1 MKSLRKKKKILNVV
15 SLVLLIIGSFIMLF
29 PFTWMFFTAFK
40 DTPESVQTPP
50 TWFPHSGWHP
60 ENFVKVFEMAPFA
73 RYFVNTVIV
82 SVLHAVLTLLISI
95 FAAYALSLLRFH
107 GSTAVLMFF
116 IATMMIPGE
125 ILIIQNYV
133 TVAKLGWMDTYAG
146 IVIPSLAS
154 GMYIYMLRETFMQ
167 VPIAI
172 HKAAK
177 MDGCSDW
184 RYLWRVLVPTST
196 STLSTIGLLSFIGQ
210 WNSYLWP
217 LMVTNHEEMRVL
229 TLGLI
234 RFNSGASTRV
244 NLQMAAS
251 LLVVL
256 PIIILFLVFRKKII
270 EGVASG
276 GIKG

>member
-1 MKSLRKKKKILNVV
+1 MKSLSRKKQIIDVI
-15 SLVLLIIGSFIMLF
+15 SIVLLVIGSFIMLF

-50 TWFPHSGWHP
+50 TWFPHNGWHP
-60 ENFVKVFEMAPFA
+60 ENFKKVFEMAPFA
-73 RYFVNTVIV
+73 RYFLNTTIV
-82 SVLHAVLTLLISI
+82 SILHAVLSLLISI
-95 FAAYALSLLRFH
+95 FAAYALSVLQFH
-107 GSTAVLMFF
+107 GSGAVLIFF

-146 IVIPSLAS
+146 IVVPSLAS

-167 VPIAI
+167 VPVAI

-184 RYLWRVLVPTST
+184 KYLWRILVPTST

-229 TLGLI
+229 TLGLL

-251 LLVVL
+251 LMVVM

-270 EGVASG
+270 AGVASG